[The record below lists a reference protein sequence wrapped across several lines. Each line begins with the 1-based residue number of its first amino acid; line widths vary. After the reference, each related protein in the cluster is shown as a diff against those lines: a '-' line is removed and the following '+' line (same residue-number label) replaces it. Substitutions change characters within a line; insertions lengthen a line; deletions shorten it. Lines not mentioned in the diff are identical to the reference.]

1 VSSALAAR
9 FRAIDEGTAD
19 DAEIAWW
26 STRFAPGG
34 GTVLDVACGSG
45 RLLVPLRCTGVSIQ
59 GVDADSD
66 AIALCEARLA
76 VAGLDAT
83 LYRQSPSALNLPAR
97 YGAAII
103 GEGALRRLGS
113 REDAA
118 AAFARVRA
126 HLVGDAVLVVATA
139 VPAYAHARYGA
150 TLVELREAALDDG
163 TRIRARFEIDPVP
176 ETGEARVRTRY
187 ALRRG
192 SAPIAEA
199 SATTRE
205 AWFDA
210 DALVE
215 AVTAAG
221 WRETTIEAAPREPDD
236 GATRFALVAHG

>member
-1 VSSALAAR
+1 MSNALAAR

-19 DAEIAWW
+19 DAEVAWW
-26 STRFAPGG
+26 SARLARAG
-34 GTVLDVACGSG
+34 GTTLDVGCGDG
-45 RLLVPLRCTGVSIQ
+45 RLLVPLRRSGLAIQ
-59 GVDADSD
+59 GVDADGD
-66 AIALCEARLA
+66 AIALCESRLA
-76 VAGLDAT
+76 AAARNAT
-83 LYRQSPSALNLPAR
+83 LYRQSPATLNLPAR
-97 YGAAII
+97 YGAAIL

-118 AAFARVRA
+118 AALERVRA
-126 HLVGDAVLVVATA
+126 HLVGDALLVVASA

-192 SAPIAEA
+192 SAPVAEE
-199 SATTRE
+199 SETTRE
-205 AWFDA
+205 SWFDA

-215 AVTAAG
+215 VVTAAG
-221 WRETTIEAAPREPDD
+221 WRETTIEDAPRERDD
-236 GATRFALVAHG
+236 GAKRFALVARG